1 MKVMITKSPT
11 GAWYDD
17 KLVEVIDVID
27 RSENYYECIGGGYIN
42 KDRCRSVIQVIARHT
57 CKNVIG
63 EIYITEDK
71 IYDAVDSGDWYRL
84 KDDMGR
90 LINLSKCIFNPINK
104 GSIQAQIDNLQAQI
118 NELKQ
123 KQSDE
128 IEIEVGQVWENE
140 SGKRVIVV
148 YIGSDWVKTY
158 NENKNMDD
166 VIYKKGFGHNYTLIG
181 KSDPFL
187 RS

>member
-128 IEIEVGQVWENE
+128 IEIEVGQVWEMN
-140 SGKRVIVV
+140 GKQYLVIE
-148 YIGSDWVKTY
+148 IEDGIDK
-158 NENKNMDD
+158 
-166 VIYKKGFGHNYTLIG
+166 
-181 KSDPFL
+181 
-187 RS
+187 